1 MEHIVIFS
9 TNNNDFNLVIDKKIK
24 ILRLKGY
31 LKYIEDHM
39 SLYYDIKVIDVDY
52 NVFKTLLELFN
63 INYKYLK
70 KTNFDLDDP
79 ELMKNENKEK
89 LIINSSNKEFM
100 ITTNDLLEYDEAFN
114 ELPNDIYDKLKEALI
129 INKYKEVEFFFDYK
143 VNNKKIFITK
153 DEVFNDLSS
162 FISSELY
169 DVHTVFERYDYFDI
183 NLIKEYFIKFYN
195 DEIDE
200 QVFMAFS
207 YFMFCVLHYLPKTK
221 EIKKR
226 KIQDTLINIFDGLAF
241 GVDGEKQIVCS
252 DFATINYL
260 YNEYYNIKIKDVLI
274 YTTLNY
280 FIGDDTDFYEVAI
293 IDKKNKKYW
302 MGFMENP
309 IFDFEINYIDGNITE
324 YINND
329 EYYDYDE
336 YMEEDDDD
344 FISFDTF
351 YYIKN
356 DIYERYSFDEKI
368 KDVYFKKK

>member
-1 MEHIVIFS
+1 MENIVIFS
-9 TNNNDFNLVIDKKIK
+9 TNNNDFNLVIDKKIQ
-24 ILRLKGY
+24 ILKLKGY
-31 LKYIEDHM
+31 LKYIGDHR
-39 SLYYDIKVIDVDY
+39 SLYYNIKVIDVDY
-52 NVFKTLLELFN
+52 YVFKTLLELFN
-63 INYKYLK
+63 VSYKYLK
-70 KTNFDLDDP
+70 NSYFELDGP
-79 ELMKNENKEK
+79 ELIKNENKEK

-100 ITTNDLLEYDEAFN
+100 ITTNNLLEYEESFD
-114 ELPNDIYDKLKEALI
+114 ELPNDIYDKLKKSLI
-129 INKYKEVEFFFDYK
+129 INEYKEVEFLFDYK
-143 VNNKKIFITK
+143 VKNKKIFITK

-169 DVHTVFERYDYFDI
+169 DAHTVFERYEYFDI

-207 YFMFCVLHYLPKTK
+207 YFMFCVLNYLPKTK
-221 EIKKR
+221 DIKKR
-226 KIQDTLINIFDGLAF
+226 KIQDTLINIFDRLAF

-293 IDKKNKKYW
+293 IDKINKKYW
-302 MGFMENP
+302 MGFVENP
-309 IFDFEINYIDGNITE
+309 IFDFEINYIDCNIIN
-324 YINND
+324 YLNND
-329 EYYDYDE
+329 DYDE

-344 FISFDTF
+344 VIPFETF
-351 YYIKN
+351 NYIEN
-356 DIYERYSFDEKI
+356 DVYERYSFDEKI
-368 KDVYFKKK
+368 KDVYFKKN